1 VSFRKTWFENEVLWG
16 ILLPY
21 IRLEMEILDSA
32 LNLLQKH
39 IREQDVLEYHASAP
53 AGKISITPTKPCHT
67 QRDLSLAY
75 TPGVAI
81 PCLEIE
87 RQPGLA
93 YRYTAKGNL
102 VGVVTNGSAV
112 LGLGNIGPLASKPV
126 MEGKGVLFK
135 RFADIDVFDL
145 ELDASK
151 PEDVIRAC
159 QMLEP
164 TFGAI
169 NLEDIKAPDCF
180 LVEEELRRTL
190 RIPVFHDDQH
200 GTAIIVGAALLN
212 ALILV
217 NKKIGDVIAV
227 CNGGGAASLACAEH
241 AIRLGMKREN
251 IIMCDIAGV
260 LYEGRVEEMNIY
272 KARFARKTE
281 MRTLSDALR
290 GADVFIGLSVG
301 NCVTREMLLS
311 MAERPIVFALAN
323 PDPEVPYDDV
333 VRTRPDAIVATGRS
347 DYPNQVNNLL
357 GFPFIFRGALDV
369 RATTINE
376 AMKLAATAALAEL
389 AREEVP
395 DTVSRSYGLKSLEF
409 GPQYIIPKPFDPRV
423 LIRESTAVAKA
434 AMDSGVAQEHIDLD
448 EYRQQL
454 ERRLSKVY
462 GVMRIMIHKAQQQ
475 PKRVVFPEGEEP
487 KILRAAQILSDEK
500 IAVPILLGREALIRE
515 QLMQLRFALDSVVII
530 DPVHSPDLGRYTE
543 ELYRLR
549 QRKGVTRTKAGE
561 LILDRNYFGAIMVS
575 SGDADALVGGL
586 TMHYPDTIR
595 PGLDVI
601 PLRDGLGR
609 VSGLYL
615 MITQQGIYFF
625 ADATVNIEP
634 SAEDLA
640 EIAILAAETAERFN
654 VKPRVALL
662 SFSNFGSTRHPLAD
676 KVRKAVE
683 LVKRRAPALMV
694 DGEMQADTATTP
706 EIIDQTYPFSSL
718 KGGANVLIFPNLEA
732 GNVAYKLLARLG
744 GAEAVGP
751 ILMGLSKPVH
761 VLQRGAEVNEI
772 VNVAAI
778 AVVDAQEA
786 ERRASCSNPR

>member
-1 VSFRKTWFENEVLWG
+1 MNIRKE
-16 ILLPY
+16 
-21 IRLEMEILDSA
+21 
-32 LNLLQKH
+32 
-39 IREQDVLEYHASAP
+39 DVLEYHASAP
-53 AGKISITPTKPCHT
+53 PGKISITPTKPCYT

-87 RQPGLA
+87 RQPALA

-102 VGVVTNGSAV
+102 VAVVTNGTAV
-112 LGLGNIGPLASKPV
+112 LGLGNIGPLAGKPV

-145 ELDASK
+145 ELNAPD
-151 PEDVIRAC
+151 PQDVIRAC

-180 LVEEELRRTL
+180 VVEEELRRTL

-217 NKKIGDVIAV
+217 NKKIEDVVAV
-227 CNGGGAASLACAEH
+227 CSGGGAASIACAEH
-241 AIRLGMKREN
+241 AIRLGMRREN
-251 IIMCDIAGV
+251 IVMCDIAGV
-260 LYEGRVEEMNIY
+260 IYEGRAEEMNPY
-272 KARFARKTE
+272 KARFARRTDL
-281 MRTLSDALR
+281 RTLSDAMR

-301 NCVTREMLLS
+301 NIVTSEMLLS
-311 MAERPIVFALAN
+311 MAPRPIVFALAN
-323 PDPEVPYDDV
+323 PDPEVPYDV
-333 VRTRPDAIVATGRS
+333 VVKTRPDAIVATGRS

-369 RATTINE
+369 RATTINQ
-376 AMKLAATAALAEL
+376 AMELAATHALAEL

-395 DTVSRSYGLKSLEF
+395 DSVSRSYGVQRLEF

-423 LIRESTAVAKA
+423 LLRESTAVAKA
-434 AMDSGVAQEHIDLD
+434 AMDSGVAQEHVDLD
-448 EYRQQL
+448 EYREQL
-454 ERRLSKVY
+454 ERRLSKVH

-475 PKRVVFPEGEEP
+475 PKRVVFPEGEEI

-500 IAVPILLGREALIRE
+500 VALPILLGREAVIRE
-515 QLMQLRFALDSVVII
+515 RLAQLHCTLDSAVIV
-530 DPVHSPDLGRYTE
+530 DPARSREAGRYAD
-543 ELYRLR
+543 ELFRLR
-549 QRKGVTRTKAGE
+549 QRKGVTRSEAGE
-561 LILDRNYFGAIMVS
+561 LIRSHNYFGSIMVS
-575 SGDADALVGGL
+575 LGDADALVGGI
-586 TMHYPDTIR
+586 TMHYPETIR
-595 PGLDVI
+595 PGLEVI
-601 PLRDGLGR
+601 PLREGLRR

-640 EIAILAAETAERFN
+640 EIAISAAETAERFD

-683 LVKRRAPALMV
+683 LVRKRAPALMV

-706 EIIDQTYPFSSL
+706 EIVEQTYPFSSL
-718 KGGANVLIFPNLEA
+718 KGGANVLIFPNLES
-732 GNVAYKLLARLG
+732 GNIAYKLLARLG
-744 GAEAVGP
+744 GADAVGP

-786 ERRASCSNPR
+786 ERRASAT

>member
-1 VSFRKTWFENEVLWG
+1 
-16 ILLPY
+16 
-21 IRLEMEILDSA
+21 M
-32 LNLLQKH
+32 H
-39 IREQDVLEYHASAP
+39 IRKEDVLEYHSSAP

-67 QRDLSLAY
+67 QRELSLAY

-87 RQPGLA
+87 REPALA

-102 VGVVTNGSAV
+102 VGVVTNGTSV
-112 LGLGNIGPLASKPV
+112 LGLGNIGALAGKPV
-126 MEGKGVLFK
+126 MEGKAVLFK

-145 ELDASK
+145 ELAAND
-151 PEDVIRAC
+151 PRDVIRAC

-180 LVEEELRRTL
+180 VVEEELRRTL

-212 ALILV
+212 ALMLV
-217 NKKIGDVIAV
+217 GKKIDEVIAA
-227 CNGGGAASLACAEH
+227 CNGAGAASLACAEH

-260 LYEGRVEEMNIY
+260 VYEGRTEEMNPY

-281 MRTLSDALR
+281 MRTLAEALR

-301 NCVTREMLLS
+301 NCVTPEMLLS

-323 PDPEVPYDDV
+323 PDPEIPYEV
-333 VRTRPDAIVATGRS
+333 VVKTRPDAIVATGRS

-376 AMKLAATAALAEL
+376 EMKLAATHALAEL

-395 DTVSRSYGLKSLEF
+395 DSVSRSYGLQRLEF

-423 LIRESTAVAKA
+423 LIRETLAVAKA
-434 AMDSGVAQEHIDLD
+434 AMESGVAQENVELN
-448 EYRQQL
+448 EYREQL
-454 ERRLSKVY
+454 ERRLSKVH
-462 GVMRIMIHKAQQQ
+462 GVMRIMIQKAQQE
-475 PKRVVFPEGEEP
+475 PKRVVFPEGEES
-487 KILRAAQILSDEK
+487 KILRAAQILIDEK
-500 IAVPILLGREALIRE
+500 IALPILLGREAVIRGE
-515 QLMQLRFALDSVVII
+515 AANLRINLESAVIV
-530 DPVHSPDLGRYTE
+530 DPFHSPELGRYAE
-543 ELYRLR
+543 QLYRLR
-549 QRKGVTRTKAGE
+549 QRKGITRSEADE
-561 LILDRNYFGAIMVS
+561 LMLNRNYFGSIMVS
-575 SGDADALVGGL
+575 TGDADALVAGL

-595 PGLDVI
+595 PGLEVI
-601 PLRDGLGR
+601 PLRPGLRR

-640 EIAILAAETAERFN
+640 EIAISAAETAERFD
-654 VKPRVALL
+654 VKPRIALL

-676 KVRKAVE
+676 KVRRAVE
-683 LVKRRAPALMV
+683 LVKQRAPSLMV
-694 DGEMQADTATTP
+694 DGEMQAETAITP
-706 EIIDQTYPFSSL
+706 EIIEQTYPFSSL

-786 ERRASCSNPR
+786 ERRITAA